1 MHINCIIICV
11 LKYLIIFFNITGSPL
26 DPKKI
31 LEYQPLPFEEI
42 LLQRRRE
49 KNPARIDPTPSHV
62 MYLFTQDLCLHFISL
77 PAVDDERKK
86 VCIL

>member
-1 MHINCIIICV
+1 
-11 LKYLIIFFNITGSPL
+11 LKKYYC
-26 DPKKI
+26 K
-31 LEYQPLPFEEI
+31 EEE
-42 LLQRRRE
+42 E

-86 VCIL
+86 VFGEEDFARWQRSSGAGTKKLWH